1 MAWFTNLTTRFEFRV
16 GLRLDRLIAVPNRF
30 ASMSRSVTDVLR
42 VDERSCSSAARYFTL
57 LVTCCSSD
65 DRHSEWT
72 NVAETYIPSFLFH
85 VYLLLL

>member
-16 GLRLDRLIAVPNRF
+16 GLRLDRLIAAPNRF

-42 VDERSCSSAARYFTL
+42 VDKRSCPSAARYFTL
-57 LVTCCSSD
+57 VVTCCSSD

-72 NVAETYIPSFLFH
+72 NVAETHILSFLLRLY
-85 VYLLLL
+85 VLLL

>member
-16 GLRLDRLIAVPNRF
+16 GLRLDRLIAAPNRF

-42 VDERSCSSAARYFTL
+42 VDKRSCPSAARYFTL
-57 LVTCCSSD
+57 VVTCCSSD
-65 DRHSEWT
+65 DRHSECT
-72 NVAETYIPSFLFH
+72 NVAETDIPSFLFH